1 MDFVQIASQFGIPA
15 VILVALGLAI
25 RQVIVFVGTRI
36 AEPLTQGA
44 LENYKVQNACTEK
57 MADTLEAIG
66 ANTARI
72 AARQSDIV
80 LLQKQIIEK
89 QATVVCKADHFK
101 PTDGRPG

>member
-1 MDFVQIASQFGIPA
+1 MDIVQVFKDLGLP
-15 VILVALGLAI
+15 VGILVAVGFATWRGI
-25 RQVIVFVGTRI
+25 IFFGTRI

-44 LENYKVQNACTEK
+44 LENYKVQNKCTAQ

-66 ANTARI
+66 ANTARM

-89 QATVVCKADHFK
+89 QAVVCKADHFR
-101 PTDGRPG
+101 PPEGRPG